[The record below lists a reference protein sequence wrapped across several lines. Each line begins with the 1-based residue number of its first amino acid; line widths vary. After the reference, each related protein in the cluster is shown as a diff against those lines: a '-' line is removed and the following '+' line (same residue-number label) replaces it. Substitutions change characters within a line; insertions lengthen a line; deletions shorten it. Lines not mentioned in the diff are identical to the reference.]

1 MAISSEAGHV
11 TIFAYS
17 YFFIGGVDV
26 NTYTLFRANEG
37 KGYENIQEGKVI
49 GWKLKL
55 SRYLASMEKNTM
67 IHD

>member
-1 MAISSEAGHV
+1 
-11 TIFAYS
+11 
-17 YFFIGGVDV
+17 V

-55 SRYLASMEKNTM
+55 SRYLDSMEKNTM